1 MDLGIFEV
9 WCSRMHFGTSPSG
22 LLWASP
28 SYVGSMALWFAGGA
42 SLFSIRRYR
51 DLMPSEDLLPIRWKI
66 DVLGARNLRLP
77 LLARNH
83 HCQWLVMS
91 CRSTDCRCFGG
102 KHLNHLLSAIMLD
115 SFTFLSIPFHSF
127 TFLYIVESCRV
138 ILHHSPGSQNKP
150 THVDC
155 CFGEVLRWEIATF
168 SIVTLR
174 NLGIMLMA
182 LWLSFLRLFWGD
194 RNSNTLW

>member
-1 MDLGIFEV
+1 MFWGKTFKSFAV
-9 WCSRMHFGTSPSG
+9 
-22 LLWASP
+22 
-28 SYVGSMALWFAGGA
+28 SYHV
-42 SLFSIRRYR
+42 R
-51 DLMPSEDLLPIRWKI
+51 
-66 DVLGARNLRLP
+66 
-77 LLARNH
+77 
-83 HCQWLVMS
+83 
-91 CRSTDCRCFGG
+91 
-102 KHLNHLLSAIMLD
+102 
-115 SFTFLSIPFHSF
+115 FLYIPFHSF

-182 LWLSFLRLFWGD
+182 L
-194 RNSNTLW
+194 